1 MDRQLVKIK
10 FTKQLDYVG
19 MKYYIFKFKK
29 SFFSKWVIAVCG
41 GYEGDSLEHCGHTF
55 SKLEGYNQL
64 TEEKDTITMIEFIR
78 NYWKARVPN

>member
-1 MDRQLVKIK
+1 
-10 FTKQLDYVG
+10 
-19 MKYYIFKFKK
+19 
-29 SFFSKWVIAVCG
+29 VIAVCG